1 MDPSLP
7 DGTAGD
13 SAADAA
19 AAAAA
24 AATNTIAASATTPLA
39 RTRANATTAGE
50 IRSPTAGEV
59 LDLFEVNEGALLL
72 RDLIPIKM
80 LPFWRLRALIRDT
93 THHPLTTHHLPCT
106 TFDPA
111 CGGQK
116 EAADR

>member
-1 MDPSLP
+1 MNPSLP
-7 DGTAGD
+7 DGTADD
-13 SAADAA
+13 SAAD
-19 AAAAA
+19 AAAA
-24 AATNTIAASATTPLA
+24 AATNTIAANATTPLA
-39 RTRANATTAGE
+39 RTRANATTPGE
-50 IRSPTAGEV
+50 IRSPTAGEI

-80 LPFWRLRALIRDT
+80 LPFWCLRALICDT
-93 THHPLTTHHLPCT
+93 THNPLTTHHLPCT